1 MKKILILGLCGMLF
15 LTLSSCQSHKEKKYL
30 GLKGKI
36 ESIKDTQ
43 FEAKEKFGEV
53 IPQGNI
59 MLVEKYIFN
68 DNGQIASLTHY
79 NGDGEEIFSV
89 KNEFKDGKC
98 CLVKT
103 HQQYN
108 DISATQ
114 TPVSMT
120 TTNEIWN
127 VKMSLGNTEHVYIE
141 FDKAKQ
147 NKTIIRKSSDGK
159 EINKTFEK
167 YDAQGNLIENKITN
181 TDGNAVY
188 WTKSKFDENNQ
199 EIERKNLAGGYSEG
213 IFAYKYSEIDEKG
226 NWTNKI
232 EYKDGEVESITVR
245 EIKYSN

>member
-1 MKKILILGLCGMLF
+1 MKKILILGLCGMFF
-15 LTLSSCQSHKEKKYL
+15 LALSSCQSNNEKKYL

-36 ESIKDTQ
+36 EYIKDTQ

-53 IPQGNI
+53 IPQDT
-59 MLVEKYIFN
+59 MLVEKYNFN
-68 DNGQIASLTHY
+68 DQGQIVSLTHY

-108 DISATQ
+108 DISVTQ
-114 TPVSMT
+114 TPVSIT
-120 TTNEIWN
+120 STNEIWD
-127 VKMSLGNTEHVYIE
+127 VKTSLVSAEKVYIE

-147 NKTIIRKSSDGK
+147 NKTITRKSSDGK
-159 EINKTFEK
+159 TINKTLEK

-181 TDGNAVY
+181 PDGNAVY

-199 EIERKNLAGGYSEG
+199 EIERKILAGGYGEG
-213 IFAYKYSEIDEKG
+213 VFAYKYAEIDEKG